1 MLFLDKQPTGAKWG
15 IVLGL
20 MLAIAWVDQA
30 TGWELSLLAVY
41 ALPILL
47 AVRLMGRNAGVVMAL
62 LHGPIWW
69 IANEGSQPY
78 TTAWGY
84 NWTMISRVIVFALI
98 AVGANAIRSKQEAD
112 KARIEM
118 LEQVRRLQ
126 AEIVSASEHEQQRIG
141 QDLHDGL
148 CQQLAAI
155 GCAARALAEDLQA
168 HQLVEAKDA
177 EKIESAIQQA
187 VMEARS
193 MAHGIF
199 PVHVDHTGLSIA
211 LSELAQN
218 TRRLTGTAIEV
229 DHVADVQI
237 ESPEVA
243 MHLYRIAQ
251 EAVANAVRHS
261 GASQVVIS
269 LLMEGSYLK
278 LTINDNGRGI
288 EASEGWEGLGMGL
301 RTMHYRA
308 HAMGAELAIAE
319 GSHGGTSVCC
329 SLKVNATTTTSF
341 HHEHV
346 SNQRTNTDQGPLGG
360 RSPDVP
366 GIPGATDQSRP
377 RYVDLR

>member
-1 MLFLDKQPTGAKWG
+1 MNANALQFNETSTQGKAAWQGLMLSLEKLPVWAKFA

-47 AVRLMGRNAGVVMAL
+47 AVRLMGRNAGVALAL

-69 IANEGSQPY
+69 IANEDNQPY
-78 TTAWGY
+78 TTVWGY
-84 NWTMISRVIVFALI
+84 NWTMISRVIVFAFI
-98 AVGANAIRSKQEAD
+98 AVGASAIRSKQEAD
-112 KARIEM
+112 KARIAM

-126 AEIVSASEHEQQRIG
+126 AEIVSASEYEQQRIG

-155 GCAARALAEDLQA
+155 GCAARALADDLQA
-168 HQLVEAKDA
+168 HQLAEAQDA

-187 VMEARS
+187 VLEARS
-193 MAHGIF
+193 MARGIF

-211 LSELAQN
+211 LGELAQN
-218 TRRLTGTAIEV
+218 TQRLTGTAIEI
-229 DHVADVQI
+229 DNVADVQI

-261 GASQVVIS
+261 GASRVVIS
-269 LLMEGSYLK
+269 LLMEKNHLK
-278 LTINDNGRGI
+278 LTIHDNGRGMDPK
-288 EASEGWEGLGMGL
+288 EKEEGQGMGL

-308 HAMGAELAIAE
+308 HAMGAILAIE
-319 GSHGGTSVCC
+319 EVSGGGTSVCC
-329 SLKVNATTTTSF
+329 SLKVNATTSISNY
-341 HHEHV
+341 EH
-346 SNQRTNTDQGPLGG
+346 T
-360 RSPDVP
+360 
-366 GIPGATDQSRP
+366 
-377 RYVDLR
+377 

>member
-1 MLFLDKQPTGAKWG
+1 MNAQAIDYNDTNTSKSAAWSRLMLVLDRQDTGAKWG

-20 MLAIAWVDQA
+20 MLAIAWVDRA

-47 AVRLMGRNAGVVMAL
+47 SVRLMGRNAGVVMAV

-69 IANEGSQPY
+69 IANEGNQPY

-84 NWTMISRVIVFALI
+84 NWTMLSRVIVFAFI

-112 KARIEM
+112 KARIAM

-126 AEIVSASEHEQQRIG
+126 AEIVSASEYEQQRIG

-155 GCAARALAEDLQA
+155 GCAARALAEDLEA
-168 HQLVEAKDA
+168 HHLVEAQDA

-187 VMEARS
+187 VLEARS
-193 MAHGIF
+193 MARGIF

-218 TRRLTGTAIEV
+218 TQRLTGLSIVT
-229 DHVADVQI
+229 DDVADVQI

-269 LLMEGSYLK
+269 LLMAENHLK
-278 LTINDNGRGI
+278 LIINDNGRGI
-288 EASEGWEGLGMGL
+288 EADESSASLGMGL

-308 HAMGAELAIAE
+308 HAMGGELVIGE
-319 GSHGGTSVCC
+319 GSDGGTLVCC
-329 SLKVNATTTTSF
+329 SLKVNATTSISN
-341 HHEHV
+341 HEH
-346 SNQRTNTDQGPLGG
+346 T
-360 RSPDVP
+360 
-366 GIPGATDQSRP
+366 
-377 RYVDLR
+377 

>member
-1 MLFLDKQPTGAKWG
+1 
-15 IVLGL
+15 
-20 MLAIAWVDQA
+20 
-30 TGWELSLLAVY
+30 
-41 ALPILL
+41 
-47 AVRLMGRNAGVVMAL
+47 
-62 LHGPIWW
+62 
-69 IANEGSQPY
+69 
-78 TTAWGY
+78 
-84 NWTMISRVIVFALI
+84 
-98 AVGANAIRSKQEAD
+98 
-112 KARIEM
+112 
-118 LEQVRRLQ
+118 
-126 AEIVSASEHEQQRIG
+126 
-141 QDLHDGL
+141 
-148 CQQLAAI
+148 
-155 GCAARALAEDLQA
+155 LQA
-168 HQLVEAKDA
+168 HQLAEAQDA

-193 MAHGIF
+193 MARGIF

-329 SLKVNATTTTSF
+329 SLKVNATTTSF

-346 SNQRTNTDQGPLGG
+346 
-360 RSPDVP
+360 
-366 GIPGATDQSRP
+366 
-377 RYVDLR
+377 

>member
-1 MLFLDKQPTGAKWG
+1 MNVTSAPPLDSGVMDLGNWDRFMQRLQRQSTVVRVALIVCLTLG
-15 IVLGL
+15 IG
-20 MLAIAWVDQA
+20 WVDLV
-30 TGWELSLLAVY
+30 TGWELSLFVFYGLPVVLAVW
-41 ALPILL
+41 LL
-47 AVRLMGRNAGVVMAL
+47 GGNAGLVVAVA
-62 LHGPIWW
+62 HGPIWW
-69 IANEGSQPY
+69 LANLANQPY
-78 TTAWGY
+78 ETSWGY
-84 NWTMISRVIVFALI
+84 NWAMISRILIFAFI

-126 AEIVSASEHEQQRIG
+126 DEIVSASEYEQQRIG

-168 HQLVEAKDA
+168 HQLAEAQDA
-177 EKIESAIQQA
+177 ENIESAIQQA

-193 MAHGIF
+193 MARGIF

-218 TRRLTGTAIEV
+218 TQRLTGIAINV
-229 DHVADVQI
+229 DDVADVQI

-261 GASQVVIS
+261 GATQVVIS
-269 LLMEGSYLK
+269 LLMEGHYLK
-278 LTINDNGRGI
+278 LTINDNGSGI
-288 EASEGWEGLGMGL
+288 EAGEGLAGLGMGL

-308 HAMGAELAIAE
+308 HAMGAKLAIVE
-319 GSHGGTSVCC
+319 GSRGGTSVCC
-329 SLKVNATTTTSF
+329 SLKVNVTTTSSP
-341 HHEHV
+341 HEHV
-346 SNQRTNTDQGPLGG
+346 
-360 RSPDVP
+360 
-366 GIPGATDQSRP
+366 
-377 RYVDLR
+377 

>member
-1 MLFLDKQPTGAKWG
+1 MNSQAIDYNDTDTTRWGGWTRLMLILEKQSTAGKWG

-20 MLAIAWVDQA
+20 MLAIAWLDQV

-84 NWTMISRVIVFALI
+84 NWTMISRVIVFAFI

-112 KARIEM
+112 KARIAM

-126 AEIVSASEHEQQRIG
+126 AEIVSASEYEQQRIG

-193 MAHGIF
+193 MARGIF

-329 SLKVNATTTTSF
+329 SLKVNATTTSF

-346 SNQRTNTDQGPLGG
+346 
-360 RSPDVP
+360 
-366 GIPGATDQSRP
+366 
-377 RYVDLR
+377 

>member
-1 MLFLDKQPTGAKWG
+1 MSSQFAIRMNAQVIDYQDTDTSRWGAWTRLMLILEKQSTAGKWG
-15 IVLGL
+15 IVLSL
-20 MLAIAWVDQA
+20 MLAIAWLDQV

-47 AVRLMGRNAGVVMAL
+47 AVRLIGRNAGVAL
-62 LHGPIWW
+62 AILHGPIWW
-69 IANEGSQPY
+69 IANESNQPY

-84 NWTMISRVIVFALI
+84 NWMTISRVIVFALI
-98 AVGANAIRSKQEAD
+98 AVGANAIRSKQEGD
-112 KARIEM
+112 KARIAM

-126 AEIVSASEHEQQRIG
+126 AEIVSASEYEQQRIG

-168 HQLVEAKDA
+168 HELAEAQDA
-177 EKIESAIQQA
+177 EKIEFAIQQA

-193 MAHGIF
+193 LARGIF
-199 PVHVDHTGLSIA
+199 PVHVDRTGLSIA

-218 TRRLTGTAIEV
+218 TQRLTGTAIEI
-229 DHVADVQI
+229 DDVEDVYI

-269 LLMEGSYLK
+269 LLMEGNHLK
-278 LTINDNGRGI
+278 LTIDDNGRGI
-288 EASEGWEGLGMGL
+288 EAGEGLAGLGMGL

-308 HAMGAELAIAE
+308 HAMGAELDIAE

-329 SLKVNATTTTSF
+329 SLKVNATTTSS

-346 SNQRTNTDQGPLGG
+346 
-360 RSPDVP
+360 
-366 GIPGATDQSRP
+366 
-377 RYVDLR
+377 